1 MNLTPWDVQS
11 KQVHTTDDVAPTL
24 YAGEKTF
31 WGGQVFI
38 LVQVE
43 EDAEDTDNTE

>member
-24 YAGEKTF
+24 YAAEKSF
-31 WGGQVFI
+31 WGGKYLYLFR
-38 LVQVE
+38 
-43 EDAEDTDNTE
+43 